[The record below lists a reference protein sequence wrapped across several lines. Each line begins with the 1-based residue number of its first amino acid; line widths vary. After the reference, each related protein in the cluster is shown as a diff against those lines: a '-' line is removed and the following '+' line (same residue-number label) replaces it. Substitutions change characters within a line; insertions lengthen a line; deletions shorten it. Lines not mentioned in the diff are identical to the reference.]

1 MLFSG
6 KMDRTG
12 DHHVKGNNADS
23 ERQILHVFSH
33 VWNLDLKKKDMRVEG
48 RLFGKIVWRL
58 AGEEV
63 EGQDRVIVGD

>member
-33 VWNLDLKKKDMRVEG
+33 VWNLDFFKDM
-48 RLFGKIVWRL
+48 KIVFRKKRRMV
-58 AGEEV
+58 GEREW
-63 EGQDRVIVGD
+63 